1 MPPNLLANP
10 DFAEVG
16 PAGIYTTFTGDGGAG
31 NSAAAHWTLWNNG
44 PATIETELVTGSG
57 PSGKTSL
64 LRVATTGQGSGLV
77 QVFGSQDTGPG
88 ATIASAWI
96 YVVRGKVGIGTGNG
110 GNTSLDITTLST
122 GRWELLRAR
131 NGVSPA
137 NEFIIY
143 SEPSAGA
150 TFYVDSAEV
159 LEAPDLP
166 PIA

>member
-1 MPPNLLANP
+1 MPSNLLANP

-16 PAGIYTTFTGDGGAG
+16 PAGISTTFTGDGGAG

-44 PATIETELVTGSG
+44 PATIETELITGSG
-57 PSGKTSL
+57 PSGTTSV
-64 LRVATTGQGSGLV
+64 LRVATTGQSSGLV

-143 SEPSAGA
+143 SDSSAGA
-150 TFYVDSAEV
+150 TFYVDLAEV
-159 LEAPDLP
+159 LEAPDLQ

>member
-1 MPPNLLANP
+1 MPPNLLANA

-64 LRVATTGQGSGLV
+64 LRVATTGQDSGLV

-150 TFYVDSAEV
+150 TSYVDSAEV